1 MELPAW
7 LSELLATYVVPYW
20 PWIVGAVLGLVLL
33 RYALRK
39 MINRAVGLVA
49 GVLLFG
55 GSFTAGGST
64 WLSDRGLGLPN
75 FSFF

>member
-1 MELPAW
+1 MELPVW

-20 PWIVGAVLGLVLL
+20 PWIVGAILGLVLL

-39 MINRAVGLVA
+39 MINRAVGLAA

-55 GSFTAGGST
+55 GSFTAGGAT
-64 WLSDRGLGLPN
+64 WLSDRGLGLPDL
-75 FSFF
+75 SFF